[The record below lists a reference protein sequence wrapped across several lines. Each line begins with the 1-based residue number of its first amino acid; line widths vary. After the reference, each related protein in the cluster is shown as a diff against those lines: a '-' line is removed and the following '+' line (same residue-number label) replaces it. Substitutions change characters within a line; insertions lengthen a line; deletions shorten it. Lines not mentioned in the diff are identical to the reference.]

1 MIEPMGNVAFA
12 KEHLVK
18 AAALAKEAA
27 LESLWPT
34 RCAVCDEPGTLLC
47 DSCRAS
53 LPYIDWWRACTA
65 CGAPFGRTQCT
76 ECNPVMLKAAKRS
89 EPPFAGAT
97 SALVYGTAARRIVSA
112 YKDHGER
119 RLAQT
124 MADIMVPYVSPEWR
138 ATAHAI
144 TFVPA
149 TAAACRN
156 RGFDHAELL
165 AQQVA
170 QRLDL
175 PCIPAFS
182 RPKSHDQR
190 KLSRHERLENLENRI
205 SVIPGA
211 TPPRCL
217 IVIDDVCTTGATL
230 SAAASALQS
239 AGTETVYALTFART
253 W

>member
-1 MIEPMGNVAFA
+1 MMEPMENISLA
-12 KEHLVK
+12 KERLAK

-47 DSCRAS
+47 DSCRAN
-53 LPYIDWWRACTA
+53 LPYIDWWRACAA
-65 CGAPFGRTQCT
+65 CGAPFGHVQCT
-76 ECNPVMLKAAKRS
+76 ECNPVMLNAANRS
-89 EPPFAGAT
+89 EFPFASAA
-97 SALVYGTAARRIVSA
+97 SALVYSTAARRIVSA

-124 MADIMVPYVSPEWR
+124 MADLMAPYVSPEWR
-138 ATAHAI
+138 ATACAV

-165 AQQVA
+165 AEEVA
-170 QRLDL
+170 QRLNL
-175 PCIPAFS
+175 PCIAAFN

-190 KLSRHERLENLENRI
+190 KLSRHERLENLEGRI
-205 SVIPGA
+205 SVTSGV
-211 TPPRCL
+211 TPPHCL
-217 IVIDDVCTTGATL
+217 IVVDDVLTTGATL

-239 AGTETVYALTFART
+239 AGTETVYALTLART